1 MTELPPMRQVLQRN
15 VSLPMR
21 QYYRDVT
28 FDKIGISEWF
38 FDLKD
43 EEVDPKWRGIVD
55 DSVSSPAV

>member
-1 MTELPPMRQVLQRN
+1 MRQVLQRN